1 MCLSITFSMP
11 DRKNDLPEH
20 TVPEGDCIVC
30 GGDIAEVNA
39 DGGYCLSCGHY
50 SPAGEKSSKEDS
62 SNTNAVTNDI
72 PF

>member
-1 MCLSITFSMP
+1 MSLPNCSSKTDREQQLP
-11 DRKNDLPEH
+11 DYSAPH
-20 TVPEGDCIVC
+20 GDCIIC

-50 SPAGEKSSKEDS
+50 SPAGEASEED
-62 SNTNAVTNDI
+62 TIITITNDI